1 MKNKKRIQEETV
13 DAYSD
18 NNNDVR
24 YDPLGMYT
32 GRPIDIETA
41 NAIRNGYKVYI
52 RPDDLYP
59 VQDADDI

>member
-1 MKNKKRIQEETV
+1 MKNKKRVQETA

-32 GRPIDIETA
+32 GRPVDIETA
-41 NAIRNGYKVYI
+41 AALRNGYKLYI
-52 RPDDLYP
+52 RPDGLYP
-59 VQDADDI
+59 DQDADDI